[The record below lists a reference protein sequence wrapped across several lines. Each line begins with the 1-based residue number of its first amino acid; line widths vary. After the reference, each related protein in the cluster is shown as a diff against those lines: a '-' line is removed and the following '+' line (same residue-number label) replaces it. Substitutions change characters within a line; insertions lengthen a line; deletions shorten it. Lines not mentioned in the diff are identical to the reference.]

1 MTPKDIEEKA
11 REAYKS
17 ARFASMGIELG
28 VSVLLGLLGGWWLDI
43 QLDCRPWLLL
53 LGIVLGFA
61 AGIRSIVR
69 TLRIFSAE
77 AEHDKQALND
87 DE

>member
-1 MTPKDIEEKA
+1 MTPEELEAKA

-43 QLDCRPWLLL
+43 ELDCRPWFLL

-77 AEHDKQALND
+77 ADEDNQVEND
-87 DE
+87 DR

>member
-1 MTPKDIEEKA
+1 MTPKELEEKA

-43 QLDCRPWLLL
+43 QFDCRPWLLL
-53 LGIVLGFA
+53 SGIIVGFA

-69 TLRIFSAE
+69 TLRIFSRE
-77 AEHDKQALND
+77 AEDEKQGIND

>member
-1 MTPKDIEEKA
+1 MTPKELEEKA

-43 QLDCRPWLLL
+43 QFDCRPWLLL
-53 LGIVLGFA
+53 SGIIVGFA

-69 TLRIFSAE
+69 TLRIFSRE
-77 AEHDKQALND
+77 ADGEKQAIND